1 MLTLMIIPNFK
12 GKRTEFIMATITTML
27 VDSLYIIPMI
37 NHIIK

>member
-12 GKRTEFIMATITTML
+12 GKRNQFVIATITTML
-27 VDSLYIIPMI
+27 VDSLYIIPMF